1 VLHGSEIPE
10 LIDRVDPKKLWVH
23 SPSSILFVCGGKYD
37 LSEQQPLSLRDAFLR
52 FCHDRPLDAFEKLI
66 AEDLNAF
73 FPRGT
78 YSDILKFEADLAQIC
93 DIVIVFSESYGSA
106 AELGA
111 FSMEQEIASRLLVVI
126 DDKNFDDISFIT
138 LGPLKA
144 LMRDYGNPAV
154 CVVSRQELK
163 IASIAVLA
171 GLDQA
176 ALKRII
182 VAAIEA
188 RKLSYHEKS
197 TFDPSRDGHI
207 IKMAVGLLQHYA
219 ALTIKELA
227 LHLELFGVEKS
238 IADIENYLLCAE
250 FAGWIKKTRRGVETY
265 YVSLVDKLALTFEFK
280 SGKFMERLRWRG
292 DIIVHWNETD
302 ESRSTAI
309 REARSR

>member
-1 VLHGSEIPE
+1 M
-10 LIDRVDPKKLWVH
+10 DPNKIWVH
-23 SPSSILFVCGGKYD
+23 SPSSILFICGGKYD
-37 LSEQQPLSLRDAFLR
+37 LKEPHPLSLRDAFLR

-93 DIVIVFSESYGSA
+93 DIVVVFSESYGSA

-111 FSMEQEIASRLLVVI
+111 FSMEREIASRLLVVI

-154 CVVSRQELK
+154 CVVSRRDLN
-163 IASIAVLA
+163 IASIAALA

-176 ALKRII
+176 ALKRFI
-182 VAAIEA
+182 VAAIDA
-188 RKLSYHEKS
+188 RKKSYHEKS
-197 TFDPSRDGHI
+197 TFDPTRDGHI
-207 IKMAVGLLQHYA
+207 IKIAVGLLQHYA
-219 ALTIKELA
+219 ALTLDELA
-227 LHLELFGVEKS
+227 LHLDLFGVRKS
-238 IADIENYLLCAE
+238 REEIENYLLCAE
-250 FAGWIKKTRRGVETY
+250 FAGWIKKIRRGVETY

-280 SGKFMERLRWRG
+280 KDSFIERLRWRG
-292 DIIVHWNETD
+292 DIIVHWNSTD
-302 ESRSTAI
+302 EYRSTAI
-309 REARSR
+309 REARSP